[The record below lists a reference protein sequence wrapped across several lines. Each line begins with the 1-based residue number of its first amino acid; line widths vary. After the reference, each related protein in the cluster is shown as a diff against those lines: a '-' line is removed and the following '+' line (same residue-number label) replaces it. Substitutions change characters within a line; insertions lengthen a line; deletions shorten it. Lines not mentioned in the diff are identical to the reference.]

1 MPAEERPMSRCGTGN
16 DRTRNGPYGGLDVLS
31 PRYQCPIGIRCT
43 AAFSLDENATHEALG
58 PRLLILFSEILTA
71 SRYWQQ
77 KIGLIRAVCLL
88 H

>member
-1 MPAEERPMSRCGTGN
+1 MIEPATARTEDWTFLALAINFLLAFAVRPHSVSM
-16 DRTRNGPYGGLDVLS
+16 RTRRMRLW
-31 PRYQCPIGIRCT
+31 
-43 AAFSLDENATHEALG
+43 G